1 MKKKLA
7 ILLTVLMVLTAVAPA
22 FAATIIIDQPPV
34 GQDAALDELITLGV
48 LKEKRADDYLK
59 RQDTVVL
66 LSRLMSQEE
75 QAKAYPINHPFNDV
89 SDSFYNGY
97 LGWAYANQYFMGK
110 SGTEFGFGEFMTV
123 QQLQIVLLR
132 GLGYYLGEF
141 PGWDAVASTAT
152 TLGFGTSA
160 PGTALASRGTMATMT
175 ASAIRANY
183 KGTAQSLAEKLGHE
197 VKTKADNE
205 NLSIIEF
212 RQVGPKTFE
221 LECDENIEAL
231 KNTIQIKRGNITVSV
246 KKITFPT
253 FGKEMARVEMTSN
266 IMDHTY
272 TAKIVDTKGQTLS
285 QDLLGQRPRLT
296 MIDITS
302 ETAKVKGYAGSD
314 MNRVIINYDTV
325 DQFDNHIASS
335 ITWSG
340 SGTITDHGSYLEIY
354 RSTPWQLNEAVMI
367 TGIAQVTGQA
377 PVVIN
382 RTLTVGE
389 PRKATTLQF
398 GEIMNIDKDP
408 QDQYLVQ
415 GSTDIW
421 AIPVFAYDQEGEM
434 IKDINYFGQK
444 NSATSNN
451 VLLSPADGK
460 AVWYYPNDSQVASG
474 KENQVYIRIHTSQIP
489 QQSMPYTMYINLVDK
504 TSGANISDSVEVLPD
519 GMSRIS
525 IGTPDMVIAGT
536 PAEFPFDAYN
546 YVGDLVTKY
555 DSIKD
560 SLFVNGIKVTKGEKN
575 GFYWVE
581 KADGVA
587 KLMYKNG
594 DTSATMNF
602 PQYATFT
609 TNGGSPMQVN
619 FTVYP
624 ASKPYAIKGLNEDFY
639 YYYAVDNGKTV
650 TISDDSF
657 EFEDQYGNDFKGSL
671 PSGYELKF
679 SGEGN
684 NATSSVSFSLTAA
697 DSFGYTATLYKNT
710 TVLDA
715 NDFDVTVITAENVDS
730 FTVTQVSKLYA
741 PSVGNS
747 GKYGKAI
754 EVKGKE
760 GSYDVKLPAGVITNV
775 TAATYTDYLKV
786 TGAMPFVVYATSN
799 GGALTNDVSGQ
810 LIVQY
815 QIDGMTKVDQQ
826 TVLVSPT
833 PPQAVK
839 IDIKGQDDADLSGN
853 TVSVSTSEAANG
865 KLLVLQKPYADYNN
879 NFGAFFPA
887 FFEATDQYGMVTEDV
902 VSYMYVSNNGKYS
915 IDNSTY
921 ALQVTGSASSG
932 DTFTIVAVTSMGT
945 IELSVVVK

>member
-7 ILLTVLMVLTAVAPA
+7 IFLTVLMVLTAVAPS
-22 FAATIIIDQPPV
+22 FAATIIVDQPPV
-34 GQDAALDELITLGV
+34 GQDAALDELIMLGV

-66 LSRLMSQEE
+66 LSRLMGQEE

-141 PGWDAVASTAT
+141 PGWDAVASTAS
-152 TLGFGTSA
+152 TLGFGTNA

-175 ASAIRANY
+175 SMAIRANY
-183 KGTAQSLAEKLGHE
+183 KGTDQTLAEKLGHE
-197 VKTKADNE
+197 VKTKADNAKL
-205 NLSIIEF
+205 NIVEF

-221 LECDENIEAL
+221 LECDENIETL
-231 KNTIQIKRGNITVSV
+231 KSSIQIKRGNITVSV
-246 KKITFPT
+246 NKITFPT
-253 FGKEMARVEMTSN
+253 FGKEMARIEMTSN

-272 TAKIVDTKGQTLS
+272 TAKITDTKGQVLS
-285 QDLLGQRPRLT
+285 QDLLGQRPHLT

-302 ETAKVKGYAGSD
+302 DTAKVKGYSGSD
-314 MNRVIINYDTV
+314 MNRVIINYETL
-325 DQFDNHIASS
+325 DQFENHISAS

-340 SGTITDHGSYLEIY
+340 SGTITDHGSYLEVY
-354 RSTPWQLNEAVMI
+354 RSTPWQLNEPVMI

-382 RTLTVGE
+382 QTLSVGE
-389 PRKATTLQF
+389 PRKAITLQF
-398 GEIMNIDKDP
+398 GDIENIDKDP
-408 QDQYLVQ
+408 EDQYLVQ

-421 AIPVFAYDQEGEM
+421 AIPVFAYDQEGEL

-444 NSATSNN
+444 NSVTSNN

-460 AVWYYPNDSQVASG
+460 AVWYYPNDTQVASG
-474 KENQVYIRIHTSQIP
+474 KENQVYVRIYANQIA
-489 QQSMPYTMYINLVDK
+489 QQSMPYTMYLNLVDK
-504 TSGANISDSVEVLPD
+504 TSGANTSEAVEVLPD
-519 GMSRIS
+519 GMSKIS
-525 IGTPDMVIAGT
+525 ISTPDMVVAGT
-536 PAEFPFDAYN
+536 PVEFPFDAYN

-581 KADGVA
+581 KPDGSA

-609 TNGGSPMQVN
+609 TNGGSPIQIN

-639 YYYAVDNGKTV
+639 YYYAIDNGHSE
-650 TISDDSF
+650 TINDDSF
-657 EFEDQYGNDFKGSL
+657 VFEDQYGYEYEGSL

-679 SGEGN
+679 SGEGQSDV
-684 NATSSVSFSLTAA
+684 SSVSFSLSAA
-697 DSFGYTATLYKNT
+697 ESFGYSATLYNGT
-710 TVLDA
+710 TILDV
-715 NDFDVTVITAENVDS
+715 NDFDVTVLSAQNIDS
-730 FTVTQVSKLYA
+730 FEVTQVNKVYA
-741 PSVGNS
+741 PSTGVPGT
-747 GKYGKAI
+747 YGKAI

-760 GSYDVKLPAGVITNV
+760 GNYDVKLPAGVITNV

-786 TGAMPFVVYATSN
+786 TGSLPYVVYGTSN
-799 GGALTNDVSGQ
+799 GGVLTNDVSGQ

-815 QIDGMTKVDQQ
+815 EIDGMTRVDQQ

-833 PPQAVK
+833 APKAVK
-839 IDIKGQDDADLSGN
+839 VDIKGQSGADLSGN
-853 TVSVSTSEAANG
+853 TVSVSTSEAVNN
-865 KLLVLQKPYADYNN
+865 KQLVLQKPYDEYDND
-879 NFGAFFPA
+879 FGVFFPA
-887 FFEATDQYGMVTEDV
+887 FFEATDQYGLVTKEV
-902 VSYMYVSNNGKYS
+902 VNYMYVSDNGKYS
-915 IDNSTY
+915 INNTDYS
-921 ALQVTGSASSG
+921 LQVDGTANSG
-932 DTFTIVAVTSMGT
+932 DSFTIVAVTSMGT